1 MQVNAVIVAAGEG
14 RRMGNATPKVFLPLQ
29 GKPLIVHTLRSF
41 AAARNVE
48 KVILVIAEAEMARCE
63 AIIRADE
70 GLTKHHYVLQAGGPR
85 RQDSVRRGLSRLDE
99 DCAVVVIHDGA
110 RPLVRPD
117 LIDQCIEAAWK
128 EGAVVVG
135 LPARDT
141 IKMVS
146 EDGRVC
152 QTLPRDHFWQIQTP
166 QAFRVELI
174 RAAYEAAAKENAD
187 ATDDATLVE
196 RIGERVVVLEGD
208 PLNIKV
214 TVPEDLWIAE
224 TFIQK
229 KLPN

>member
-1 MQVNAVIVAAGEG
+1 MRVNAVIVAAGEG
-14 RRMGNATPKVFLPLQ
+14 RRMANASPKVFLPLQ
-29 GKPLIVHTLRSF
+29 GKPLIIHTLRRF

-63 AIIRADE
+63 AAIAADE
-70 GLTKHHYVLQAGGPR
+70 VLTKCHYVLQAGGPR
-85 RQDSVRRGLSRLDE
+85 RQDSVRQGLSRLDE
-99 DCAVVVIHDGA
+99 DCRVVVIHDGA

-117 LIDQCIEAAWK
+117 LIDQCIEVAWK

-141 IKMVS
+141 LKIIS
-146 EDGRVC
+146 EEGRVG
-152 QTLPRDHFWQIQTP
+152 QTLPRERCWLIQTP

-174 RAAYEAAAKENAD
+174 RAAYEAAARENAD
-187 ATDDATLVE
+187 ATDDAALVE
-196 RIGERVVVLEGD
+196 RLGERVAILEGD
-208 PLNIKV
+208 PRNIKV

-229 KLPN
+229 TA